1 MMMMT
6 MTMIDGGDVSI
17 FVARNNSSSDV
28 LTLFQTDMSLVS
40 WQRQD
45 IFIVVDHYH

>member
-1 MMMMT
+1 MVIIMIIIVLMMMMMMMT

-28 LTLFQTDMSLVS
+28 LTVFQTDMSLVS
-40 WQRQD
+40 
-45 IFIVVDHYH
+45 

>member
-1 MMMMT
+1 MVIIMIIIVLMMMMMMT

-28 LTLFQTDMSLVS
+28 LTVFQTDMSLVS
-40 WQRQD
+40 
-45 IFIVVDHYH
+45 